1 MIFKKG
7 KSLVI
12 YYVILVFLFTVLY
25 AQIGSLNLV
34 GVQIEEVGASFN
46 IGFYF
51 SPVTSVPKFDI
62 QQKDNKL
69 VITFFNTNI
78 KMPSKSIG
86 INKAFL
92 TNIELIQSGNNAI
105 ANINFVGTV
114 PTYVYNL
121 GVGNLKLVLNPS
133 ASTLSAISSIKP
145 STKTVEVDLLSVN
158 IDKNYKPN
166 LIVLNFSDNVPEYK
180 VSLLK
185 NPLRLVIDVNDT
197 INKVATKSISVNS
210 SPILD
215 VRISQFTIKPYVTRI
230 VVDLKTSYP
239 QLLVKDYKNKLYIGT
254 SEILAKVVPV
264 SQKVVAETPKTEEA
278 PKVTEVKT
286 TTVEKKPIEKP
297 QETVSKPIEVK
308 DKFQQRI
315 SVSFDRAEIRDVL
328 KAMGQLAGLNIITDI
343 GVQGRISVYLRD
355 IPFKD
360 AFYALLASSD
370 LGYIQQGE
378 ILIVANL
385 DKLQKIESRDLVTK
399 VYQLKYFESQKA
411 KDILSKTSKTA
422 IFDSDDSR
430 NWLIVS
436 APPSEFAKIENTIK
450 TLDIPSESVA
460 GAKTLGKVILEKSED
475 TYLVTLTAKG
485 DDIKDILQEIV
496 QKSGKN
502 IIFSKDVSG
511 GVYLTLNR
519 VTLDRAIDLIIRST
533 GYIYEVREGGV
544 ILVSTPKV
552 EGIPSPIIE
561 IKELVKVDK
570 VGDVF
575 YVTASLKKSDIRD
588 ILQEIASKTD
598 LNFIVDPKVSG
609 TVDLFVNKVPLNEV
623 LTIIQ
628 RLANFDMEKIGKSYY
643 IKPKEVQTITVPQ
656 IISTKL
662 YVLRYIT
669 LQDILRV
676 GGSLV
681 KNLSLSYDDKTKL
694 LIAQGKE
701 DDLKVL
707 DDLISRIDVEKR
719 EAVVAK
725 ELLKVEREGDKVYV
739 SCDLRSADIREVLRE
754 LGRKADISFVIDQ
767 KVAGQIDLYL
777 NRVELP
783 EVLNII
789 QRAGRLSITTEDKVT
804 YVKPYEEK
812 VAVPVEVAKTKI
824 YALKYITLSDIERVG
839 GSLVKN
845 LSLSYDDKT
854 KLLIAQGKEDDLKV
868 LDDLIS
874 RIDVEK
880 REAVVAKEL
889 LKVEREGDK
898 VYVSCDLR
906 SADIREVLRELGRKA
921 DISFVID
928 QKVAGQIDLYL
939 NRVELPEVL
948 NIIQRAGRLS
958 ITTEDK
964 VTYVKPYEEKVAV
977 PVEVAKTKIYALKYI
992 TLSDI
997 ERVGGSLVKNLS
1009 LSYDDK
1015 TKLLIAQGKEDDL
1028 KVLDDLISR
1037 IDVEKREAVVAKEL
1051 LKVERE
1057 GDKVYVS
1064 CDLRSADIR
1073 EVLRELG
1080 RKADISFVI
1089 DQKVAGQI
1097 DLYLNR
1103 VELPEILDI
1112 LSKIANI
1119 SFEKVGSVI
1128 FVKPFTTVTTAKEGT
1143 PTVVKE
1149 YKLRYISLD
1158 TLKSV
1163 VSGIAKDVSFHY
1175 DQTSGLLLVQGPAD
1189 QVSSVESMIAKLDK
1203 PTPQVKIDV
1212 QVIEVSRENM
1222 KDIGI
1227 EWSTGSI
1234 STGLQITA
1242 NVGWQD
1248 LRVSI
1253 VNPGQ
1258 ISANIRALETQN
1270 KAKILAQPSMT
1281 TLSGKA
1287 TRIMI
1292 GDRVPLISYDAQ
1304 GNRQVSFVDVGI
1316 ILNVT
1321 PTVNADGTITANINP
1336 QVSTI
1341 RGYVSDVPIISTR
1354 EAQTIVNLKNGETLA
1369 LGGLLRQEEID
1380 SMSKV
1385 PLLGDIPILGELFK
1399 ARKIQKV
1406 ERELIILITPK
1417 LIE

>member
-7 KSLVI
+7 KDLVF
-12 YYVILVFLFTVLY
+12 YCVILVFLFTLLY
-25 AQIGSLNLV
+25 AQTGNLSLV
-34 GVQIEEVGASFN
+34 GVQVDEVGASFN

-51 SPVTSVPKFDI
+51 SPASSAPKFDI

-78 KMPSKSIG
+78 KMPSKSID

-92 TNIELIQSGNNAI
+92 TNIELVQSGSNAV
-105 ANINFVGTV
+105 ANINFVGIM
-114 PTYVYNL
+114 PTYVYNSGL
-121 GVGNLKLVLNPS
+121 GTLKLVLNPS
-133 ASTLSAISSIKP
+133 TSTVSAISSTEP
-145 STKTVEVDLLSVN
+145 STKAAEVNLLSVN
-158 IDKNYKPN
+158 IDKNYRPN
-166 LIVLNFSDNVPEYK
+166 LIILNFSDNVPEYK

-185 NPLRLVIDVNDT
+185 NPLRLVIDVNNT
-197 INKVATKSISVNS
+197 INKAATKSISVNS

-215 VRISQFTIKPYVTRI
+215 VRVSQFTIKPYVTRI

-239 QLLVKDYKNKLYIGT
+239 QLLVKDYQNKLYIGT
-254 SEILAKVVPV
+254 SEVLAKVVPA
-264 SQKVVAETPKTEEA
+264 SQKVVAEIPKTEEA

-286 TTVEKKPIEKP
+286 TTMEEKPIEKP
-297 QETVSKPIEVK
+297 QETVSKPVEVK

-328 KAMGQLAGLNIITDI
+328 KAMGQLVGLNIITDI
-343 GVQGRISVYLRD
+343 GVQGRISVYLKD
-355 IPFKD
+355 VPFKD

-378 ILIVANL
+378 IIIVANL
-385 DKLQKIESRDLVTK
+385 DKLQKIESRDLMTK

-411 KDILSKTSKTA
+411 KDILSKISKTA

-436 APPSEFAKIENTIK
+436 ALPSEFAKIENTIK
-450 TLDIPSESVA
+450 TLDIPSESIA
-460 GAKTLGKVILEKSED
+460 GAKNLGKVILEKSED

-519 VTLDRAIDLIIRST
+519 VPLDRAVDLIVRSA

-544 ILVSTPKV
+544 ILVSAPKA
-552 EGIPSPIIE
+552 EGVPSPIIE
-561 IKELVKVDK
+561 IKELVKVEK
-570 VGDVF
+570 IGDVF

-588 ILQEIASKTD
+588 VLQEIASKTD
-598 LNFIVDPKVSG
+598 LNFIIDPKVSG
-609 TVDLFVNKVPLNEV
+609 TVDLFVNKVPLDEV

-628 RLANFDMEKIGKSYY
+628 RLANFDMEKVGKTYY
-643 IKPKEVQTITVPQ
+643 IKPKEVQTATVPQ

-707 DDLISRIDVEKR
+707 DDLISRIDVEKK

-725 ELLKVEREGDKVYV
+725 ELLTVEREGDKVYV

-754 LGRKADISFVIDQ
+754 LGKKADINFVIDQ
-767 KVAGQIDLYL
+767 KVTGQIDLYL

-789 QRAGRLSITTEDKVT
+789 QRVGKLSITTEDKVT

-812 VAVPVEVAKTKI
+812 VTVPVEVAKTKI

-880 REAVVAKEL
+880 KEAVVAKEL
-889 LKVEREGDK
+889 LTVEREGDK

-906 SADIREVLRELGRKA
+906 SADIREVLRELGKKA
-921 DISFVID
+921 DINFVID
-928 QKVAGQIDLYL
+928 QKVTGQIDLYL
-939 NRVELPEVL
+939 NRVELPE
-948 NIIQRAGRLS
+948 
-958 ITTEDK
+958 
-964 VTYVKPYEEKVAV
+964 
-977 PVEVAKTKIYALKYI
+977 
-992 TLSDI
+992 TLEI
-997 ERVGGSLVKNLS
+997 L
-1009 LSYDDK
+1009 
-1015 TKLLIAQGKEDDL
+1015 
-1028 KVLDDLISR
+1028 SR
-1037 IDVEKREAVVAKEL
+1037 IT
-1051 LKVERE
+1051 
-1057 GDKVYVS
+1057 
-1064 CDLRSADIR
+1064 
-1073 EVLRELG
+1073 
-1080 RKADISFVI
+1080 
-1089 DQKVAGQI
+1089 
-1097 DLYLNR
+1097 
-1103 VELPEILDI
+1103 
-1112 LSKIANI
+1112 NI
-1119 SFEKVGSVI
+1119 SFEKVGSAT
-1128 FVKPFTTVTTAKEGT
+1128 FVKPLITTVTTAKEGT
-1143 PTVVKE
+1143 PTVTKE
-1149 YKLRYISLD
+1149 YKLKYISLD

-1163 VSGIAKDVSFHY
+1163 VSGIAKDVSFYY

-1212 QVIEVSRENM
+1212 QVIEVSRENV

-1242 NVGWQD
+1242 NLGWQD

-1270 KAKILAQPSMT
+1270 KARILAQPSMT

-1341 RGYVSDVPIISTR
+1341 QGYVSDVPIISTR

-1399 ARKIQKV
+1399 ARKTQKV

-1417 LIE
+1417 LIEQ